1 MTRRNQKHGL
11 NFETLYRGWKKHRFS
26 NLEKVWVHRKIII
39 TFTFSRDNIGSI
51 GCIEGTREM
60 NCNGLMRLR
69 TLDPWFPFNPGPTLS
84 FIFSFS
90 SYTYTFILLPVHSYI
105 GYKIQDRKYR
115 ILFWEYRIQ
124 VSGPKISNWHSFL
137 YIYSSNTFSLKSSK
151 CTRSNWK
158 PKGMEALTQ
167 TLIFWSLY
175 LCDPMSKTLDIP
187 RYS

>member
-105 GYKIQDRKYR
+105 GYKILIGNTGYCFENTGYR
-115 ILFWEYRIQ
+115 FQVCKLRYVMILF
-124 VSGPKISNWHSFL
+124 
-137 YIYSSNTFSLKSSK
+137 
-151 CTRSNWK
+151 
-158 PKGMEALTQ
+158 
-167 TLIFWSLY
+167 
-175 LCDPMSKTLDIP
+175 
-187 RYS
+187 